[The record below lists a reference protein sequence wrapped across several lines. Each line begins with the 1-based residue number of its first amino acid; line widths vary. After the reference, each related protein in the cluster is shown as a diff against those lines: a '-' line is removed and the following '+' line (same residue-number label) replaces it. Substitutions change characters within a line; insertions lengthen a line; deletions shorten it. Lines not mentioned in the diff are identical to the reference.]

1 LSGSGIGE
9 ALGRSLVARLGADCS
24 AAAALAAAADLRRGG
39 LLNDVAL
46 RGVPAGA
53 LRRAAA
59 DFETRGWLV
68 RQGTEWHV
76 PEAAMPRAIPA
87 FLAGMAAMRGPAAEE
102 EEALTA
108 VTLPPPPSA
117 VAAALPAGGVS
128 HAALLSTEDAMRRVA
143 DAASLRFTV
152 MSPFLDHGGLDFA
165 VGLFAQTPA
174 RTRTLVVRR
183 SGAARVALSASRARL
198 ESLGVTVLD
207 YLLRTESGYETFHAK
222 IVLADE
228 VLAYVGSANLLTTSR
243 RPLELGNVVRGQAA
257 RVVASVVRAIETVSL
272 AWDWQR

>member
-9 ALGRSLVARLGADCS
+9 ALGRSLVARLGTDCS

-102 EEALTA
+102 EAALTA
-108 VTLPPPPSA
+108 VTLPTPPSA
-117 VAAALPAGGVS
+117 VAAALPAGGIS
-128 HAALLSTEDAMRRVA
+128 
-143 DAASLRFTV
+143 
-152 MSPFLDHGGLDFA
+152 
-165 VGLFAQTPA
+165 Q
-174 RTRTLVVRR
+174 
-183 SGAARVALSASRARL
+183 RA
-198 ESLGVTVLD
+198 
-207 YLLRTESGYETFHAK
+207 
-222 IVLADE
+222 
-228 VLAYVGSANLLTTSR
+228 
-243 RPLELGNVVRGQAA
+243 
-257 RVVASVVRAIETVSL
+257 
-272 AWDWQR
+272 